1 MLREQE
7 KEQILSEFPN
17 IKLSYENIIHKKVY
31 SNFVLAIPEGKKCF
45 AWFTN
50 SKSGNICYILE
61 LKENKQIYDI
71 KIVNCCFDNSLSY
84 GTIFYGTVFNYLD
97 NNFFSIEDI
106 FYYKGIN
113 VSNYIW
119 IKKLDLFKQIMN
131 IDVKQIS
138 YNKSFIVFG
147 LPLISSNFDELIDE
161 ISKIKYK
168 IKCIQFRNYNNK
180 NVSQY
185 LEYNVHVNK
194 TEKNTANLSIYKN
207 NNLTQDFKQTKYNNT
222 PHNTAKQ
229 VTNTNNK
236 FDVINTTKRERVAV
250 FQVKPDIQNDIYYL
264 YCYDNISQSL
274 VYYNIACIPD
284 FKTSVMMNKL
294 FRNIKE
300 NDNLDFLEESDNE
313 DEFENEKED
322 RFVYLDREFNM
333 VCSYNYKFKK
343 WVPLK
348 ISNKD
353 IKIISLEK
361 VLLR

>member
-1 MLREQE
+1 MLREEE

-50 SKSGNICYILE
+50 VKNDNVCYILE
-61 LKENKQIYDI
+61 LKENKQICDI
-71 KIVNCCFDNSLSY
+71 KIVNCCFNNTLSY

-97 NNFFSIEDI
+97 NNFFSVEDI
-106 FYYKGIN
+106 FFYKGIN

-119 IKKLDLFKQIMN
+119 IKKLDLFTQIMSSD
-131 IDVKQIS
+131 IRQVS
-138 YNKSFIVFG
+138 YNKSFMVFG
-147 LPLISSNFDELIDE
+147 LPLISEKLNELTDE

-168 IKCIQFRNYNNK
+168 IKHIQFRNYNNK

-185 LEYNVHVNK
+185 LEYNNLVENNK
-194 TEKNTANLSIYKN
+194 SS
-207 NNLTQDFKQTKYNNT
+207 QDFKQKRSENKNNVDNN
-222 PHNTAKQ
+222 PRSAVKQ
-229 VTNTNNK
+229 VTNSNNK
-236 FDVINTTKRERVAV
+236 LDSKNISKRERLAV

-264 YCYDNISQSL
+264 YCYDNNSQSL
-274 VYYNIACIPD
+274 VHYNIAFIPD

-300 NDNLDFLEESDNE
+300 NDNLDFLEESDSE

-333 VCSYNYKFKK
+333 ICSYNYKFKK

-348 ISNKD
+348 LADKD
-353 IKIISLEK
+353 NKIISLEK
-361 VLLR
+361 LLLH

>member
-1 MLREQE
+1 MLNEQE
-7 KEQILSEFPN
+7 KEQILSELPN

-31 SNFVLAIPEGKKCF
+31 SDFVLAIPEGKKCF

-50 SKSGNICYILE
+50 NKNRNICYILE
-61 LKENKQIYDI
+61 LKENKQVYDI

-106 FYYKGIN
+106 FFYKGIN

-119 IKKLDLFKQIMN
+119 IKKIDLFSQIMSSD
-131 IDVKQIS
+131 IRQVS
-138 YNKSFIVFG
+138 YNKSFMVFG
-147 LPLISSNFDELIDE
+147 LPLISEKLNELTDE

-168 IKCIQFRNYNNK
+168 IKHIQFRNYNNK
-180 NVSQY
+180 NVSRY
-185 LEYNVHVNK
+185 LEYNNLIENNK
-194 TEKNTANLSIYKN
+194 SS
-207 NNLTQDFKQTKYNNT
+207 QDFKQKTYDNKNTPYNN
-222 PHNTAKQ
+222 PNAIVKKS
-229 VTNTNNK
+229 TNPNNK
-236 FDVINTTKRERVAV
+236 LDVKNIPKRERFAV

-264 YCYDNISQSL
+264 YCYDNNSKSL
-274 VYYNIACIPD
+274 VHYNIAYIPD

-300 NDNLDFLEESDNE
+300 NDNLDFLEESDSE
-313 DEFENEKED
+313 DEFENEIED

-343 WVPLK
+343 WRPLK
-348 ISNKD
+348 LADKD
-353 IKIISLEK
+353 MKIVSLEK
-361 VLLR
+361 VLLH

>member
-1 MLREQE
+1 MLREEE
-7 KEQILSEFPN
+7 KAQILSEFPN

-50 SKSGNICYILE
+50 VKNDNICYILE
-61 LKENKQIYDI
+61 LKENKQICDI
-71 KIVNCCFDNSLSY
+71 KIVNCCFNNSLSY

-106 FYYKGIN
+106 FFYKGIN

-119 IKKLDLFKQIMN
+119 VKKLDLFTQIMSSD
-131 IDVKQIS
+131 IRQVS
-138 YNKSFIVFG
+138 YNKSFMIFG
-147 LPLISSNFDELIDE
+147 LPLISEKLNELTDE

-168 IKCIQFRNYNNK
+168 IKHIQFRNYNNK

-185 LEYNVHVNK
+185 LEYNNLVENNK
-194 TEKNTANLSIYKN
+194 SS
-207 NNLTQDFKQTKYNNT
+207 QDFKQKRIENKNNVDNN
-222 PHNTAKQ
+222 PRIAVKQ
-229 VTNTNNK
+229 VTNSNNK
-236 FDVINTTKRERVAV
+236 SDTKNISKRERFAV

-264 YCYDNISQSL
+264 YCYDNNSQSL
-274 VYYNIACIPD
+274 VHYNIAFIPD

-300 NDNLDFLEESDNE
+300 NDNLDFLEESDSE

-333 VCSYNYKFKK
+333 ICSYNYKFKK

-348 ISNKD
+348 LADKD
-353 IKIISLEK
+353 NKIISLEK
-361 VLLR
+361 LLLH

>member
-1 MLREQE
+1 MLSEQE
-7 KEQILSEFPN
+7 KEQILSELPN

-50 SKSGNICYILE
+50 TKNGNICYILE
-61 LKENKQIYDI
+61 LKENKQVYDI
-71 KIVNCCFDNSLSY
+71 RIVNCCFNSSLSY
-84 GTIFYGTVFNYLD
+84 GTIFYGTVFNHLG

-106 FYYKGIN
+106 FFYKGIN

-119 IKKLDLFKQIMN
+119 IKKLDLFEQIMN
-131 IDVKQIS
+131 IDIKQVA

-147 LPLISSNFDELIDE
+147 LPLISTNFDDLVNE
-161 ISKIKYK
+161 ISKIHYK
-168 IKCIQFRNYNNK
+168 IKCVQFRNYNNK

-185 LEYNVHVNK
+185 LEFININK
-194 TEKNTANLSIYKN
+194 SG
-207 NNLTQDFKQTKYNNT
+207 QDFKQKSYENKDKDIEYKSVNVI
-222 PHNTAKQ
+222 KQ
-229 VTNTNNK
+229 LTNTNIISNPK
-236 FDVINTTKRERVAV
+236 NSTKRERLAV
-250 FQVKPDIQNDIYYL
+250 FQVKPEIQNDIYYL

-274 VYYNIACIPD
+274 VHYNIAYIPD

-300 NDNLDFLEESDNE
+300 NSNLDLLEESDDE
-313 DEFENEKED
+313 AEFENEKED

-333 VCSYNYKFKK
+333 LCSYNYKFKK

-348 ISNKD
+348 LADKNM
-353 IKIISLEK
+353 KIISLEK
-361 VLLR
+361 VSF

>member
-1 MLREQE
+1 MLNEQE
-7 KEQILSEFPN
+7 KEQILSELPN

-31 SNFVLAIPEGKKCF
+31 SDFVLAIPEGKKCF

-50 SKSGNICYILE
+50 NKNRNICYILE
-61 LKENKQIYDI
+61 LKENKQVYDI

-106 FYYKGIN
+106 FFYKGIN

-119 IKKLDLFKQIMN
+119 IKKIDLFSQIMSSD
-131 IDVKQIS
+131 IRQVS
-138 YNKSFIVFG
+138 YNKSFMVFG
-147 LPLISSNFDELIDE
+147 LPLISEKLNELTDE

-168 IKCIQFRNYNNK
+168 IKHIQFRNYNNK
-180 NVSQY
+180 NVSRY
-185 LEYNVHVNK
+185 LEYNNLIENNK
-194 TEKNTANLSIYKN
+194 SS
-207 NNLTQDFKQTKYNNT
+207 QDFKQKTYDNKNTPYNN
-222 PHNTAKQ
+222 PNAIVKKS
-229 VTNTNNK
+229 TNPNNK
-236 FDVINTTKRERVAV
+236 LDVKNIPKRERFAV

-264 YCYDNISQSL
+264 YCYDNNSKSL
-274 VYYNIACIPD
+274 VHYNIAYIPD

-300 NDNLDFLEESDNE
+300 NDNLDFLEESDSE

-333 VCSYNYKFKK
+333 ICSYNYKFKK

-348 ISNKD
+348 LADKD
-353 IKIISLEK
+353 TKIISLEK
-361 VLLR
+361 LLLH